1 MDMNQQGLH
10 LINIGITLAFISKN
24 TIFAK
29 SSLIWI
35 YRKKNRICAS
45 QYERAEPL
53 VSGGC
58 TQQGRMHPNL
68 HGQNFRKGVQS

>member
-35 YRKKNRICAS
+35 YGRKNRICAS

-53 VSGGC
+53 VSGYRVNVYEND
-58 TQQGRMHPNL
+58 TS
-68 HGQNFRKGVQS
+68 KIK